1 MLQTTPS
8 GPSLGALS
16 LDNASQAGNESNASD
31 AELFSQEF
39 DNQVKN
45 IESREQK
52 QSPGESQPATSTAKA
67 VAEEK
72 PETEVDSEA
81 VSQAETEEHADQAA
95 NDAEQDGNILPLEQ
109 MRKMAAEIEAVANQ
123 QEQDETAEI
132 TVPQETIGAESG
144 SNSDKGNEETSLIEN
159 LVVREETSLIKDQ
172 VVRDETDLIE
182 DQVVREEKS
191 QIEEQVVR
199 DVEEGVEQE
208 VAELA
213 LAANLP
219 QQESAKATASQSV
232 AAAVKEA
239 TGQKAD
245 VTATPVVVSEEA
257 TADVDELSAHLSRQR
272 GRGNELASQMALQGK
287 EGRDA
292 EMMQRGDRGF
302 ESLMKSMPGRLNT
315 AAASIDTLASTA
327 TPLAGQGT
335 GTPVSSSVPVA
346 MTLTVPMRQANW
358 GQAMAER
365 VVWMTNANIQ
375 EAEIQLNPREL
386 GPIGIKV
393 TMNND
398 QANVSFVAQHAST
411 REALEAA
418 IPRLREMLSENGLQ
432 LGQSDVSQH
441 SFKGREEQSEGMAG
455 GNNPLHD
462 DELLEGEE
470 QLASMEG
477 VSYVRPSGVDAFA

>member
-1 MLQTTPS
+1 
-8 GPSLGALS
+8 
-16 LDNASQAGNESNASD
+16 
-31 AELFSQEF
+31 
-39 DNQVKN
+39 
-45 IESREQK
+45 
-52 QSPGESQPATSTAKA
+52 

-132 TVPQETIGAESG
+132 TVPQETMGAESG
-144 SNSDKGNEETSLIEN
+144 SNSDKGNDETSLIEN
-159 LVVREETSLIKDQ
+159 LVVREETSQ
-172 VVRDETDLIE
+172 IE
-182 DQVVREEKS
+182 EQVVREEKS
-191 QIEEQVVR
+191 LIEDQVVR

-245 VTATPVVVSEEA
+245 VTATPVVASEEA
-257 TADVDELSAHLSRQR
+257 TADVDELSAHLSRQK
-272 GRGNELASQMALQGK
+272 GRGNELASQLAQQGK

-315 AAASIDTLASTA
+315 AAASIDTLASA
-327 TPLAGQGT
+327 AAPLAGQGT

-346 MTLTVPMRQANW
+346 MTLAVPMRQANW

-441 SFKGREEQSEGMAG
+441 SFKGREEQSEGTAG